1 MKFVCNVCGYVY
13 EGNEAP
19 AECPVCHAK
28 SNMFKKVEGEL
39 TLAAEHVFGVYAE
52 TVAKIM
58 ESIQPDL
65 VAAIQSQSEA
75 KTFNG
80 IAQGIAPYALAN
92 GESAAEFVDRLLRG
106 TTLEG
111 VINKFTPKNDNN

>member
-1 MKFVCNVCGYVY
+1 
-13 EGNEAP
+13 
-19 AECPVCHAK
+19 
-28 SNMFKKVEGEL
+28 
-39 TLAAEHVFGVYAE
+39 
-52 TVAKIM
+52 M